1 MQYSMLVL
9 VSNSF
14 ASYLERCAF
23 EVIALLCGIFPG
35 DQAIIAI
42 GSNAIVFQIST
53 FLFMFFLGAS
63 IAGNI
68 RIGNALGAGD
78 THRAKVACWLTLF
91 LGLFLA
97 ALTTSFLIFFRHRL
111 PYLFTTDEDLVKK
124 AESLFLVVGLY
135 QLPDAINAVQ
145 QGIFKG
151 IGKQALAAKLNFI
164 SYYVVGIPL
173 GILFGFKLGWGVEA
187 LWLGMTAGLC
197 FASCANGII
206 LYRCDWEELT
216 HDTRKR
222 LSIIMPHNL
231 A

>member
-1 MQYSMLVL
+1 
-9 VSNSF
+9 
-14 ASYLERCAF
+14 
-23 EVIALLCGIFPG
+23 
-35 DQAIIAI
+35 
-42 GSNAIVFQIST
+42 
-53 FLFMFFLGAS
+53 MFFLGAS

-97 ALTTSFLIFFRHRL
+97 ALTTSFLIFYRHRL
-111 PYLFTTDEDLVKK
+111 PYLFTTDDDLVKK

-173 GILFGFKLGWGVEA
+173 GILFGFKFGLGVEG
-187 LWLGMTAGLC
+187 LWLGMTIGLV
-197 FASCANGII
+197 FVSTVNTTII
-206 LYRCDWEELT
+206 FRCNWEELALET
-216 HDTRKR
+216 MKR
-222 LSIIMPHNL
+222 LSIAGPIVENEEERNNCI
-231 A
+231 